1 MKVVDANI
9 SIVFQGAVKTQ
20 ITQEALSA
28 ARNIFPQ
35 ATIILST
42 WAGENYSGL
51 DYNKIVLN
59 QDPGGITIGRQAD
72 GPTYNNTNR
81 MLYSSQQGLKMVE
94 TPYVLKLRTDII
106 LQDTEFLRYWEAY
119 PTRIEKYQLFQH
131 RILNYYLFAPQ
142 FSYLQGRKIPT
153 LFHPSDW
160 MFFGLTSDVKKLFD
174 IPLQPEPLYS
184 RWWVKHNKRPEQID
198 CWPEAVFRYAP
209 EQYLFYSAIKN
220 KFPNIGFESYM
231 DISREK
237 ESLSKQIMANNFII
251 LDYRQWHIKMPK
263 YQALI
268 GTIPYGQTS
277 HSVWLE
283 SYKKYCDICFKIP
296 WKEKLFKCLSFNIL
310 EILKTKRLELE
321 KKFVLNL
328 FPMLYKIHIKRKYSN
343 EPDKLKRKMSLFAKP
358 KKQYVYPEDIINEK
372 ILKK

>member
-1 MKVVDANI
+1 MSIVSDDI
-9 SIVFQGAVKTQ
+9 SIVFQGPVIPK
-20 ITQEALSA
+20 ITKNAILA

-42 WAGENYSGL
+42 WVGENYSGL
-51 DYNKIVLN
+51 DYNKIILN
-59 QDPGGITIGRQAD
+59 QDPGGTPIGRQAG
-72 GPTYNNTNR
+72 GPAYNNTNR
-81 MLYSSQQGLKMVE
+81 MIYGVQQGLKVVS

-106 LQDTEFLRYWEAY
+106 LQDVDFLKYWDIY
-119 PTRIEKYQLFQH
+119 PKRCEKYQVFSH

-142 FSYLQGRKIPT
+142 FSYIQGRKIPV

-160 MFFGLTSDVKKLFD
+160 MFFGLTADVKSLFN
-174 IPLQPEPLYS
+174 IPLQPEPQYS
-184 RWWVKHNKRPEQID
+184 RWWVRHNKRPEQID

-209 EQYLFYSAIKN
+209 EQYLFYSVAKR
-220 KFPNIGFESYM
+220 KFPTINFKNYM
-231 DISREK
+231 DISRKK
-237 ESLSKQIMANNFII
+237 EYLSKQIMVNNFIV

-283 SYKKYCDICFKIP
+283 SYKKYCDKDFKIP
-296 WKEKLFKCLSFNIL
+296 WIEKFFKYLSFNIL
-310 EILKTKRLELE
+310 ELLKSKRLELE
-321 KKFVLNL
+321 KKFILIF
-328 FPMLYKIHIKRKYSN
+328 FPKLYQIHIKRKYAN
-343 EPDKLKRKMSLFAKP
+343 YPDKLKRKMALFAKP